1 MPLLTL
7 NGAAMRLMRESVL
20 VLAVGVCILV
30 SGCKSSKTIWSAE
43 SHSPDGKVVA
53 SVHAVAR
60 NQSLSIISGVDS
72 SVYLN
77 WATGSKQPMLVLELA
92 DASDAAV
99 DTHVDMN
106 WLTPTHL
113 ELAYKGNQTVV
124 FQTVKWVGIDITV
137 RNLSSPTSSTSALR

>member
-1 MPLLTL
+1 MKSIRKSVANGSSLVVLALTL
-7 NGAAMRLMRESVL
+7 GFC
-20 VLAVGVCILV
+20 VLAL
-30 SGCKSSKTIWSAE
+30 GCKSSKTIWSSE

-60 NQSLSIISGVDS
+60 NQGLSIISGVDS

-77 WATGSKQPMLVLELA
+77 WATRAKQPMLVLELA
-92 DASDAAV
+92 DASDAPV

-113 ELAYKGNQTVV
+113 ELTYKGNQTVV
-124 FQTVKWVGIDITV
+124 FQAVKWVDIDITV
-137 RNLSSPTSSTSALR
+137 RSLSSGTTSTVQ